1 MFYQVGV
8 KANDGNGAVSVSVTP
23 RKSLCDGKFHEVTG
37 RTSCIKNIQER
48 ESHVD
53 SCAFKSLLL
62 LLFLSLQK
70 KERIPTSG
78 WLRVQ
83 GESRPQIH
91 VIFNGPGIASHW
103 G

>member
-1 MFYQVGV
+1 MTKYVMFYQVGV

-53 SCAFKSLLL
+53 SCAS
-62 LLFLSLQK
+62 SVIVVSQSPK
-70 KERIPTSG
+70 KGTHS
-78 WLRVQ
+78 
-83 GESRPQIH
+83 
-91 VIFNGPGIASHW
+91 N
-103 G
+103 